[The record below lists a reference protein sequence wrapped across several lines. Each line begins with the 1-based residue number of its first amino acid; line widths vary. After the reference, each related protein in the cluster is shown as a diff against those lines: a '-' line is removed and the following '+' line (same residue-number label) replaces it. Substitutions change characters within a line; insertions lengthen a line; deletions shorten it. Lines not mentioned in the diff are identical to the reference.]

1 MMGIADAAPRAMA
14 DATAKALQATGI
26 APEDVAFVVPHQAG
40 AGIVRLTAMT
50 LDRIGVRGEVI
61 NGLTR
66 EIGNV
71 SSSSVPYALKQN
83 WWRLSDTIV
92 CPTAGVGG
100 PGQAQVS
107 QGCIILQATKAH
119 ALAGRAA

>member
-1 MMGIADAAPRAMA
+1 M
-14 DATAKALQATGI
+14 
-26 APEDVAFVVPHQAG
+26 
-40 AGIVRLTAMT
+40 RLEG
-50 LDRIGVRGEVI
+50 LGVRGEVV

-66 EIGNV
+66 DVGNV

-83 WWRLSDTIV
+83 WWRLGGTIV

-100 PGQAQVS
+100 PGLAQVS
-107 QGCIILQATKAH
+107 QGCVILRATRIH